1 MSLDSDSGKVLFI
14 SIRPRAEATMRLGRI
29 SCSLLLLALGV
40 LIPFTGDA
48 DATPFT
54 ILPNGDLVIETTYTT
69 QGFFTCAFEFIP
81 APACSSGAGTNSVT
95 FGSGANT
102 AAVTFFGAS
111 ATVPL
116 SGSAGAIVSLGT
128 IFASATPGFTFPLS
142 HPQQFVVQL
151 HLSLQQSSPA
161 VGSAGELMSFGLG
174 GGGTE
179 LGEGHFGCCLDLPI
193 GSPPQPYHYGLLV
206 YSPQL
211 FTIPSNGIV
220 DIESRLGAVPVPTT
234 LLLFGTTMAGLG
246 LAARWRRRRT

>member
-1 MSLDSDSGKVLFI
+1 
-14 SIRPRAEATMRLGRI
+14 MRLGRI

-128 IFASATPGFTFPLS
+128 IFASAY
-142 HPQQFVVQL
+142 
-151 HLSLQQSSPA
+151 
-161 VGSAGELMSFGLG
+161 SAAAL
-174 GGGTE
+174 
-179 LGEGHFGCCLDLPI
+179 
-193 GSPPQPYHYGLLV
+193 
-206 YSPQL
+206 
-211 FTIPSNGIV
+211 
-220 DIESRLGAVPVPTT
+220 RLTCS
-234 LLLFGTTMAGLG
+234 
-246 LAARWRRRRT
+246 AARAATH